1 MHKFTTSSGKH
12 LWYNVTNNRISL
24 YSKEKESKA
33 CPVVHFNQPTNIDGS
48 KITMFTIEMTQQCN
62 LRCSYCC
69 YSGKYRDRRQHNE
82 KEISYDTLRDVVGF
96 IEKHADKD
104 AAEITVCFYGGE
116 ALLARKKI
124 EWLIETLSTI
134 YGERIRF
141 SLSTNGLAL
150 TESIID
156 WIASFENF
164 LVNVTIDGNKM
175 MHDRCRKTITGEGSY
190 DTIFKNLEVLKKKYP
205 RVFDE
210 RVRFL
215 STVYSWKDVMKL
227 AEVWDKQ
234 PILKGHYPV
243 HISHILPDFN
253 DTTRTYDTWETKDEF
268 YREAF
273 LAYINGE
280 KGIMSGAFQKLINIV
295 DKRKF
300 HKLPNDLNIMT
311 CFQELY
317 SCFVNIDGDLYSCE
331 KFCDAAK
338 IGNVKYG
345 FDEHLAYPLL
355 QKFTE
360 RKNLLC
366 SSCWAQRFCRMCM
379 TSLNYEGDEIRK
391 MCDMERDTID
401 LALKYYCD
409 LKDWELTKI
418 KKIWK

>member
-1 MHKFTTSSGKH
+1 MHKFTTSSGKC
-12 LWYNVTNNRISL
+12 LWYDVTNNRISL
-24 YSKEKESKA
+24 YSKESEEKA
-33 CPVVHFNQPTNIDGS
+33 LPVVHFNQPAIIDGS

-82 KEISYDTLRDVVGF
+82 KEISYDTLRDVVEF

-124 EWLIETLSTI
+124 EWLIEGLNTI
-134 YGERIRF
+134 YGERTRF

-150 TESIID
+150 TENIID
-156 WIASFENF
+156 WIASFDNF

-175 MHDRCRKTITGEGSY
+175 MHDRCRKTIAGKGSY
-190 DTIFKNLEVLKKKYP
+190 DMIVRNLEVFKKKYP
-205 RVFDE
+205 DVFDK
-210 RVRFL
+210 RVRYL
-215 STVYSWKDVMKL
+215 STVYSWKDVKQL
-227 AEVWDKQ
+227 AEVWDEH
-234 PILKGHYPV
+234 PVLKGHYPV

-253 DTTRTYDTWETKDEF
+253 DTTRSYDTWETKDEF

-280 KGIMSGAFQKLINIV
+280 KGIMSGSFQKLINIV
-295 DKRKF
+295 DKRNF
-300 HKLPNDLNIMT
+300 RNLPNAINIMT

-317 SCFVNIDGDLYSCE
+317 SCFINVDGDLYACE
-331 KFCDAAK
+331 KFCGAER
-338 IGNVKYG
+338 IGSVKRG

-355 QKFTE
+355 QKFTD
-360 RKNLLC
+360 RKNRLC
-366 SSCWAQRFCRMCM
+366 SSCWAQRFCRMCL
-379 TSLNYEGDEIRK
+379 TSLNYEEEEIKK
-391 MCDMERDTID
+391 MCDMERETIE

-409 LKDWELTKI
+409 LKDWELTNR
-418 KKIWK
+418 KKIQQ